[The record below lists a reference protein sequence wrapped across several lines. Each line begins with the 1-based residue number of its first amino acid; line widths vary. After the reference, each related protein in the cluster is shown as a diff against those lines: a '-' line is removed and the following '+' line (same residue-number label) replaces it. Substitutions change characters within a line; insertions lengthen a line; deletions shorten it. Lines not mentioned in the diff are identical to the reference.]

1 MTTSSEDVTFTP
13 GRTSKVATLHHSPQ
27 EQIIN
32 NYWRR
37 ERKVM
42 CFVNYDQLPAN
53 QLLVYA
59 ENDSKQLICETIRNH
74 YFIFFNL
81 AH

>member
-1 MTTSSEDVTFTP
+1 MWHEEKLWIVLTTSSEDVTITP
-13 GRTSKVATLHHSPQ
+13 FGTSKDATLHHSLQ

-37 ERKVM
+37 EKKVM
-42 CFVNYDQLPAN
+42 CFVSYDQLRAN

-59 ENDSKQLICETIRNH
+59 DGR
-74 YFIFFNL
+74 
-81 AH
+81 

>member
-13 GRTSKVATLHHSPQ
+13 GRTSKDARLHHSLQ
-27 EQIIN
+27 EKIIK

-42 CFVNYDQLPAN
+42 CFVSYDQLRAN
-53 QLLVYA
+53 QLQVDA
-59 ENDSKQLICETIRNH
+59 EGGGK
-74 YFIFFNL
+74 
-81 AH
+81 

>member
-13 GRTSKVATLHHSPQ
+13 ERTSKDATLHHSLQ
-27 EQIIN
+27 EQTIN

-37 ERKVM
+37 ERKVK
-42 CFVNYDQLPAN
+42 CVVSYDHLRTN

-59 ENDSKQLICETIRNH
+59 KGVRT
-74 YFIFFNL
+74 
-81 AH
+81 

>member
-13 GRTSKVATLHHSPQ
+13 ERTSKDATPHHSLQ
-27 EQIIN
+27 EQTIK

-42 CFVNYDQLPAN
+42 CFVSYDHLPAN

-59 ENDSKQLICETIRNH
+59 KGVRT
-74 YFIFFNL
+74 
-81 AH
+81 